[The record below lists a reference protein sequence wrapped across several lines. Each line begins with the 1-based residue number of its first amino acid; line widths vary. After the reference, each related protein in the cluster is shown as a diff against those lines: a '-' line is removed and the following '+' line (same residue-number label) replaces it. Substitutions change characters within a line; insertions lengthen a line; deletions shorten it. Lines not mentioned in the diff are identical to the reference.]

1 MPYAIRFEVAGAT
14 MRALSVSVCRKDC
27 PQSPPPHLGFYPVGL
42 LSVSLPPSL
51 SVVPEILSSSALGPR
66 CHLPTSPQYSHLGL
80 FITRPSQLD
89 NLKLTC
95 YQNMSSTLIDK
106 SSGQHGRS
114 NSDPLLDALRAQQ
127 ANESQDER
135 TERLRREA
143 EARKISD
150 AIDEQLRVEEK
161 ARAKKRT
168 EVKILLLGSLAIPL

>member
-1 MPYAIRFEVAGAT
+1 M
-14 MRALSVSVCRKDC
+14 
-27 PQSPPPHLGFYPVGL
+27 
-42 LSVSLPPSL
+42 
-51 SVVPEILSSSALGPR
+51 SSALV
-66 CHLPTSPQYSHLGL
+66 
-80 FITRPSQLD
+80 
-89 NLKLTC
+89 
-95 YQNMSSTLIDK
+95 DK

-135 TERLRREA
+135 NQRLRREA

-168 EVKILLLGSLAIPL
+168 EVKILLLGSLTIPRYARYDPIIPRQIPHQIPPNSSPKLPF